1 MDEKVRSLLRAPNFA
16 HIATVRRDGSAAVT
30 PVWVDLEG
38 DLVLVNG
45 MTGRAWPRN
54 LTRDPRVTLS
64 VSALANPY
72 ECATLRGHAL
82 DPTTDD
88 AEDHFHRL
96 FGKYRGRPI
105 PTNIDVPPNVDLPGR
120 VLFRVVVESV
130 SYQYQPPPEATDE
143 YDAFLAR
150 MISSTPS

>member
-1 MDEKVRSLLRAPNFA
+1 MDEKIRNLLRAPNFA

-30 PVWVDLEG
+30 PVWVDLQG
-38 DLVLVNG
+38 DLALVNG
-45 MTGRAWPRN
+45 MAGRAWPRN
-54 LTRDPRVTLS
+54 LVRDPRVTLS

-88 AEDHFHRL
+88 AEDHFHQL
-96 FGKYRGRPI
+96 FKKYRNRTLP
-105 PTNIDVPPNVDLPGR
+105 NIDAPPNDDVASRL
-120 VLFRVVVESV
+120 LFRVVVESAH
-130 SYQYQPPPEATDE
+130 YQWQPPPDATDE

-150 MISSTPS
+150 IISSTPS